1 MLDLNLGIT
10 SSDSCCEDNN
20 KNNMMVIV
28 DVENHQKEEAAA
40 SRTQQME
47 DSATS
52 NSSITNT
59 TEDEN
64 SSNNSNSAFIFDIL
78 KKDGNFTNTSTI
90 NASKETNRNCDFTT
104 QQLFPESTGLEL
116 NFQPGLAVASAT
128 RPQWLKLSQMG
139 SSPEA
144 EPKNVQQKQ
153 QQARKSR
160 RGPRSRSSQ
169 YRGVTFYRRT
179 GRWESHIWDCGKQ
192 VYLAGGF
199 DTAHAAA
206 RAYDRAAIKFRGV
219 DADINF
225 NSSDYEE
232 DMKQMKN
239 LSKEEFVHI
248 LRRQSTGF
256 SRGSSNRGVTLHKGG
271 RWDARIGQFLGKK
284 AYDKAALEFNGREAV
299 TNFEPSVCK
308 GDAISDPSN
317 GGSGHNLDLSLGIS
331 QPSNDPKGNDS
342 VGDSHCRYGGCEIPR
357 KERQVV
363 EGSTAAAHMG
373 FQTLHG
379 SPMASKNLPAWSGMY
394 PGLLSSYEERTA
406 EKKVEAVSSPRFS
419 SWPWLINGSNNVVAT
434 MSQLSVAASSGFSST
449 ITASSATLP
458 FNQQNH
464 FASNRRLAASTTS
477 FPNPSLYSYKR

>member
-28 DVENHQKEEAAA
+28 DVENHQEEEEAA

-104 QQLFPESTGLEL
+104 QQLFPDSTGLEL

-128 RPQWLKLSQMG
+128 RPHWLKLSQMG

-144 EPKNVQQKQ
+144 DPKNVQQKQ

-179 GRWESHIWDCGKQ
+179 GRWESHIWWASMD
-192 VYLAGGF
+192 LLLGF
-199 DTAHAAA
+199 VA
-206 RAYDRAAIKFRGV
+206 F
-219 DADINF
+219 
-225 NSSDYEE
+225 
-232 DMKQMKN
+232 
-239 LSKEEFVHI
+239 L
-248 LRRQSTGF
+248 
-256 SRGSSNRGVTLHKGG
+256 NR
-271 RWDARIGQFLGKK
+271 
-284 AYDKAALEFNGREAV
+284 
-299 TNFEPSVCK
+299 SC
-308 GDAISDPSN
+308 
-317 GGSGHNLDLSLGIS
+317 
-331 QPSNDPKGNDS
+331 
-342 VGDSHCRYGGCEIPR
+342 
-357 KERQVV
+357 
-363 EGSTAAAHMG
+363 
-373 FQTLHG
+373 
-379 SPMASKNLPAWSGMY
+379 
-394 PGLLSSYEERTA
+394 
-406 EKKVEAVSSPRFS
+406 
-419 SWPWLINGSNNVVAT
+419 
-434 MSQLSVAASSGFSST
+434 
-449 ITASSATLP
+449 
-458 FNQQNH
+458 
-464 FASNRRLAASTTS
+464 
-477 FPNPSLYSYKR
+477 

>member
-192 VYLAGGF
+192 VYLGGF